1 MEFAFYFL
9 DRLGV
14 AENYAGRRVVAL
26 GGKDNFVIC
35 GSIELEK
42 FWKLLKELI
51 DVISLEVVVDSTEDQ
66 TSCTRI

>member
-1 MEFAFYFL
+1 
-9 DRLGV
+9 
-14 AENYAGRRVVAL
+14 L